1 MKKIIN
7 KAIKTIAGI
16 VVGFGIGLGIAS
28 ANPVVEQVEVIKE
41 IPVVEYVEKEV
52 SKVDVEFTWVQE
64 GNEQELEGFHLEN
77 GDLLT
82 VLTDG
87 SYSIVNESQ
96 GIYFF
101 QPVDLGD
108 WDVSL
113 ESSTQVE
120 KIIATYMS
128 IKNTGMY

>member
-1 MKKIIN
+1 MKKLV
-7 KAIKTIAGI
+7 KGLVLAG
-16 VVGFGIGLGIAS
+16 VLGLGVIIGAGVNKP
-28 ANPVVEQVEVIKE
+28 AEKIVEV
-41 IPVVEYVEKEV
+41 PVVEYVEKETP
-52 SKVDVEFTWVQE
+52 KVDIEFTWVQE

-113 ESSTQVE
+113 ESSIQVE
-120 KIIATYMS
+120 KIIATYISM
-128 IKNTGMY
+128 KNTGMY

>member
-1 MKKIIN
+1 MKKLV
-7 KAIKTIAGI
+7 KGLVLAG
-16 VVGFGIGLGIAS
+16 VLGLGVIIGAGVNKP
-28 ANPVVEQVEVIKE
+28 AEKIVEV
-41 IPVVEYVEKEV
+41 PVVEYVEKETP
-52 SKVDVEFTWVQE
+52 KVDIEFTWVQE

-113 ESSTQVE
+113 ESSNQVE
-120 KIIATYMS
+120 KIIATYISM
-128 IKNTGMY
+128 KNTGMY